1 MIDVCVYG
9 AMFCGCRCD
18 DCCGGSTDF
27 IALQSRLYNTIK
39 AADPHHI
46 TSGAVQC
53 HNVWMWSDVE
63 NGLLPESPLKRAND
77 SQTQL
82 SLDYPVIENYGM
94 ILSEPSGGA
103 KKGDAIPGWVN
114 PLLAQV
120 MTGPPGPATDRLTLT
135 LPAY

>member
-1 MIDVCVYG
+1 M
-9 AMFCGCRCD
+9 CRCD

-53 HNVWMWSDVE
+53 HNVYLWTDVE
-63 NGLLPESPLKRAND
+63 NSLLQSPLLHAND

-82 SLDYPVIENYGM
+82 SLDYPMIENYGM

-103 KKGDAIPGWVN
+103 PSGPTFKDAIPGWVN

-120 MTGPPGPATDRLTLT
+120 SLYVPACVC
-135 LPAY
+135 AS

>member
-1 MIDVCVYG
+1 V
-9 AMFCGCRCD
+9 CRCD

-53 HNVWMWSDVE
+53 HNIYMWTDVE
-63 NGLLPESPLKRAND
+63 NSLLQSPLLHAND

-82 SLDYPVIENYGM
+82 SLDYPMIENYGM

-103 KKGDAIPGWVN
+103 PSGPTFKDAIPGWVN

-120 MTGPPGPATDRLTLT
+120 SLYVPACVC
-135 LPAY
+135 AS